1 MPHDTGKP
9 LFEFA
14 EIPSKNS
21 IFEPLP
27 NKGLIFLQ
35 LPWTRGLI
43 RPSHR
48 GLSLNRDGPVIRTAN
63 ISTFFCNRT
72 KIGSSIILVKQ
83 LVFGLHLDR
92 GQGLRDG
99 SKSPWRGVFYFGS
112 RGYRL

>member
-1 MPHDTGKP
+1 MPHDTEKP

-14 EIPSKNS
+14 EIPPKNS

-35 LPWTRGLI
+35 IPWTRGLT

-48 GLSLNRDGPVIRTAN
+48 GLSINRDGPVIRTAN

-72 KIGSSIILVKQ
+72 KIYIGR
-83 LVFGLHLDR
+83 R
-92 GQGLRDG
+92 GQYLAH
-99 SKSPWRGVFYFGS
+99 PWPIALVECLLSWHRGAAT
-112 RGYRL
+112 L